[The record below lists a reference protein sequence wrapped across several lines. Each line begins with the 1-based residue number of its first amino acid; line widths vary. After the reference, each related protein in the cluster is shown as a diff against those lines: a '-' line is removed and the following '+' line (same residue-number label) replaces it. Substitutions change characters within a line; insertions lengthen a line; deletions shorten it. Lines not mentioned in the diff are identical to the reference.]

1 MKYIW
6 GKYKDHEFEKNLSQV
21 YETVVFWRKNLL
33 LLPSGKAGK
42 RFIGEVSRLMSEWL
56 HDSPLKDIAFKA
68 IMVMPSLLLQKPSQ
82 KSKSKDHLRALER
95 RLELWESGEV
105 MELLKES
112 DTIQKNM
119 KATNKTTSINEIS
132 KKFTREMRKGNVH
145 NAMKLLINNMKN
157 GVLPLNKKTLE
168 QLKQKHPQRRDADP
182 EIMLPDKPEEIHP
195 IKFDSIDAEN
205 VRKAALKTRGG
216 AGPSGLDA
224 DGWKRIFTSNQF
236 GDSTDDLCKTFAEV
250 IKKLFT
256 VENQSTSLEA
266 FLVNRLIPLDKNRGL
281 RPIVVS
287 EILRRIARKVIVS
300 HLKEDVIRSVGSLQ
314 VCAGQDA
321 GFESLIHA
329 MRTIYEDQS
338 AEAVLLLDASNAF
351 NSINRNV
358 FLHNIEVI
366 YPSIAR
372 YVKNCYSVNS

>member
-1 MKYIW
+1 MKPLCFGEKIYSCYHV
-6 GKYKDHEFEKNLSQV
+6 GKWEK
-21 YETVVFWRKNLL
+21 K
-33 LLPSGKAGK
+33 
-42 RFIGEVSRLMSEWL
+42 FIGEVSRFMSEWI
-56 HDSPLKDIAFKA
+56 HDSLLKDIAFKA

-145 NAMKLLINNMKN
+145 NAMKLLTNNMKN

-205 VRKAALKTRGG
+205 VRKAALKMRGG

-224 DGWKRIFTSNQF
+224 DGWKKIFTSNQF
-236 GDSTDDLCKTFAEV
+236 GDSTDDL
-250 IKKLFT
+250 
-256 VENQSTSLEA
+256 
-266 FLVNRLIPLDKNRGL
+266 
-281 RPIVVS
+281 
-287 EILRRIARKVIVS
+287 
-300 HLKEDVIRSVGSLQ
+300 
-314 VCAGQDA
+314 
-321 GFESLIHA
+321 
-329 MRTIYEDQS
+329 
-338 AEAVLLLDASNAF
+338 
-351 NSINRNV
+351 
-358 FLHNIEVI
+358 
-366 YPSIAR
+366 
-372 YVKNCYSVNS
+372 

>member
-1 MKYIW
+1 
-6 GKYKDHEFEKNLSQV
+6 
-21 YETVVFWRKNLL
+21 
-33 LLPSGKAGK
+33 
-42 RFIGEVSRLMSEWL
+42 
-56 HDSPLKDIAFKA
+56 
-68 IMVMPSLLLQKPSQ
+68 
-82 KSKSKDHLRALER
+82 
-95 RLELWESGEV
+95 
-105 MELLKES
+105 
-112 DTIQKNM
+112 
-119 KATNKTTSINEIS
+119 
-132 KKFTREMRKGNVH
+132 
-145 NAMKLLINNMKN
+145 
-157 GVLPLNKKTLE
+157 
-168 QLKQKHPQRRDADP
+168 
-182 EIMLPDKPEEIHP
+182 MLPDKPEELHP
-195 IKFDSIDAEN
+195 IKLDSIDAEN

-236 GDSTDDLCKTFAEV
+236 GDSTDDLCKTFAEM

-266 FLVNRLIPLDKNRGL
+266 FLANRLIPLDKNRGL

-287 EILRRIARKVIVS
+287 EVLRRIARKVIVS
-300 HLKEDVIRSVGSLQ
+300 HIKEDVIRSVGSLQ

-321 GFESLIHA
+321 GCESLIHA

-366 YPSIAR
+366 CPSVAQ
-372 YVKNCYSVNS
+372 YVKSCYFINSRLFIIGVWEIQSMEGTA